1 MKINQILKNT
11 KSNIK
16 IKLIEFIKNK
26 KGSDDKNTGSAMA
39 MIFSV
44 VIGFLLLTTVYGFM
58 NGDFFPAVFNKIL
71 EALNYSG

>member
-16 IKLIEFIKNK
+16 IKIIEFIKNK

-44 VIGFLLLTTVYGFM
+44 VIGFLILTTIYGFM
-58 NGDFFPAVFNKIL
+58 NGEFLPEVFNKL
-71 EALNYSG
+71 KDALNYSG